1 MLLAQQQENRGIL
14 DEIVSLLAALYHAIR
29 NGFARLA
36 ESIRRQ
42 LERFGYYQYA

>member
-1 MLLAQQQENRGIL
+1 MLLAQQQEKRSIL
-14 DEIVSLLAALYHAIR
+14 DEIISLLAALYHAIR
-29 NGFARLA
+29 NGFASLA